1 MMRLSLEARWQE
13 KEIENGPRMQTDG
26 WTDGL
31 AQHSLYHPVGRFFYL
46 LSSSHIR
53 FAWHDD
59 DEDDDD
65 ADDAVA
71 SVCPLVGHESKRP
84 MMKKSSRQLLSPS
97 AIPTDASPSPNR
109 LTTRRRRRE
118 DQSARPEVDCFS
130 SDAFFP
136 PAFSFSP
143 PSRRSFKINKQTHH
157 ANKRKVKI
165 DSNKTIAQKK
175 NTAKQVV
182 FFYREN
188 GQLRAVFST
197 IKRRRRR
204 RQREKNKTV
213 NPSLNADRS
222 NRVEGQSPKTGIDL
236 SHCIT
241 LSSIDCGSCHYLQPT
256 VALSTQS
263 YSKGKVRRNQQTNN
277 NNNKMSQ
284 TERARAP
291 RPLD

>member
-1 MMRLSLEARWQE
+1 
-13 KEIENGPRMQTDG
+13 MQTDG

-118 DQSARPEVDCFS
+118 DQSARPEVD
-130 SDAFFP
+130 
-136 PAFSFSP
+136 SFSP
-143 PSRRSFKINKQTHH
+143 PSRRSFKINRQTHH

-175 NTAKQVV
+175 IQQNKS
-182 FFYREN
+182 FF
-188 GQLRAVFST
+188 FT
-197 IKRRRRR
+197 
-204 RQREKNKTV
+204 EKMANYV
-213 NPSLNADRS
+213 QFL
-222 NRVEGQSPKTGIDL
+222 VQ
-236 SHCIT
+236 
-241 LSSIDCGSCHYLQPT
+241 
-256 VALSTQS
+256 
-263 YSKGKVRRNQQTNN
+263 
-277 NNNKMSQ
+277 
-284 TERARAP
+284 
-291 RPLD
+291 

>member
-1 MMRLSLEARWQE
+1 
-13 KEIENGPRMQTDG
+13 MQTDG

-175 NTAKQVV
+175 IQQNKS
-182 FFYREN
+182 FF
-188 GQLRAVFST
+188 FT
-197 IKRRRRR
+197 
-204 RQREKNKTV
+204 EKMANYV
-213 NPSLNADRS
+213 QFL
-222 NRVEGQSPKTGIDL
+222 VQ
-236 SHCIT
+236 
-241 LSSIDCGSCHYLQPT
+241 
-256 VALSTQS
+256 
-263 YSKGKVRRNQQTNN
+263 
-277 NNNKMSQ
+277 
-284 TERARAP
+284 
-291 RPLD
+291 